1 MGIAFMEI
9 ETLASFPVCALLL
22 VGRESYRV
30 IQAEGKDSFGWNAHL
45 LALGEHLGSRSPG
58 GADCRS
64 DGCALSVTNY
74 RTISAVRLF
83 IPSPLLLL

>member
-1 MGIAFMEI
+1 MTTGLGLRSM
-9 ETLASFPVCALLL
+9 L

-30 IQAEGKDSFGWNAHL
+30 IQTECKDSFSWNAHL

-58 GADCRS
+58 GADCGS

-74 RTISAVRLF
+74 CTNNCISDWPKMSYNFPAMDA
-83 IPSPLLLL
+83 